1 MNTKTIAIT
10 VYRVLPYPVIH
21 VQKND
26 VLSVSLCMHIYT
38 KFTKTKISNFYQR
51 LYYIH
56 VRVFQTSNA
65 IDVIAAQLIHK
76 AIMASRYTDRNE
88 YRSALLCS
96 WNNTYIFIV
105 FLHLYTVQVCC

>member
-10 VYRVLPYPVIH
+10 IYRVLPYPVIH

-26 VLSVSLCMHIYT
+26 VLSLHAYT
-38 KFTKTKISNFYQR
+38 KFTNTKISNCYQR

-56 VRVFQTSNA
+56 VHVFQTSNA
-65 IDVIAAQLIHK
+65 IDVIAAELIHK

-88 YRSALLCS
+88 YRCALLCS
-96 WNNTYIFIV
+96 
-105 FLHLYTVQVCC
+105 